1 MAIRNLKI
9 VCRAQKELIL
19 DNSLSLIHHI
29 LPHSNQQKRER
40 AKRGIPLPFKDVSWR
55 LHVVILLIFLL
66 SSSHLSLR
74 GCELSLP
81 WLLSDQEKE
90 FR

>member
-1 MAIRNLKI
+1 MCL
-9 VCRAQKELIL
+9 AQTELIL

-40 AKRGIPLPFKDVSWR
+40 AKRAIPLPFKDVSWK
-55 LHVVILLIFLL
+55 LHVAILLIFLL
-66 SSSHLSLR
+66 PSSHLSVSWW
-74 GCELSLP
+74 ELSFP
-81 WLLSDQEKE
+81 WLLSDKETE